1 MAEILHHFW
10 LDGISLHPLN
20 LNIGGIQ
27 MQETD
32 AVMNGWNPA
41 PPSMSSQH
49 WNYGGCR
56 GKHQRCYN
64 AIHGRR
70 CRISAIN
77 SRNGWNRWVMV
88 YNLPVLASPP
98 IRVTS
103 LSARRHL
110 LCRGHLETWES
121 DGSTSTGNAGAMLI
135 FGGRIWRRQIISG
148 GHFLERMG
156 WVRQKD
162 VNLIIRFMKI

>member
-1 MAEILHHFW
+1 MN
-10 LDGISLHPLN
+10 LDNLDLALGLSKLLVCLSFYKARLLIDSTKTYSADFLCSLRPVYLR
-20 LNIGGIQ
+20 L
-27 MQETD
+27 
-32 AVMNGWNPA
+32 
-41 PPSMSSQH
+41 
-49 WNYGGCR
+49 
-56 GKHQRCYN
+56 QRCSDGYN
-64 AIHGRR
+64 CMLSHAIPARHL
-70 CRISAIN
+70 ISQLITWLIGY
-77 SRNGWNRWVMV
+77 RNGWNRWVMV

-148 GHFLERMG
+148 GHFWKELGWERKM
-156 WVRQKD
+156 WT
-162 VNLIIRFMKI
+162 